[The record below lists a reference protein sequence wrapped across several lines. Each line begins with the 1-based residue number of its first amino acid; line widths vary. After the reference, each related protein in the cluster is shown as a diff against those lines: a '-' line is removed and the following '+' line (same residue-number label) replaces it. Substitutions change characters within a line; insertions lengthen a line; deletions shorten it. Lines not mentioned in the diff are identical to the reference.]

1 MTVHFHR
8 EMDVIKSQILRLGT
22 MVEEQLYYAIKAVED
37 LDESLAQTVI
47 SQDDRVDQKEVEIE
61 EECLKVMALHQ
72 PVAIDLRLLVAVLKI
87 NSDLERIGDMAVNI
101 ADTVAFLKSHQEEGR
116 REFDFRNMAEK
127 TRSLLRRSLDSLV
140 NLDENLAVSV
150 CESDDE
156 IDGLHRG
163 MYALVEEYIQKNPA
177 QVGKYLRYLL
187 ISRNLERVGDHSTNI
202 AEDVLYMARGRIHR
216 HIHDTETNK

>member
-37 LDESLAQTVI
+37 LDEGMAQTVI
-47 SQDDRVDQKEVEIE
+47 AQDDRIDQKEVEIE

-101 ADTVAFLKSHQEEGR
+101 AETVSYLKTHQEEGR

-127 TRSLLRRSLDSLV
+127 ARNLFRRSLDALI
-140 NLDENLAVSV
+140 NLDESQALEV
-150 CESDDE
+150 CKSDDE
-156 IDGLHRG
+156 IDEMHRG
-163 MYALVEEYIQKNPA
+163 MYALVEEHIQKNPA

-202 AEDVLYMARGRIHR
+202 AEDVVYMAKGRIHR
-216 HIHDTETNK
+216 HIHEVET